1 MSYQHRVDYGSGTR
15 SDGNRIILSGN
26 ATCSPEFVTMLPI
39 WPFGESISAT
49 VLFGAA
55 ITLMKMLL
63 KTRAI
68 LSALRM

>member
-1 MSYQHRVDYGSGTR
+1 
-15 SDGNRIILSGN
+15 
-26 ATCSPEFVTMLPI
+26 
-39 WPFGESISAT
+39 
-49 VLFGAA
+49 LFGAA